1 MKKKCNTV
9 DTSKGKTTVYRKKK
23 KKKKEYLEK
32 SRLSSMLVVFIF
44 G

>member
-9 DTSKGKTTVYRKKK
+9 DTSEGKTTVYRKK

>member
-9 DTSKGKTTVYRKKK
+9 DTSEGKTTVYRKKK
-23 KKKKEYLEK
+23 KEEYLEK

>member
-9 DTSKGKTTVYRKKK
+9 DTSEGKTTVYRK